1 MMTACF
7 LPNADKKNKDLF
19 SAKYRY
25 IKPLNLSCNVKIEN
39 LNEILQKGIKKFTEI
54 NIYGFNTK
62 TNEYWLKNMNKYESK
77 LYFKISIIKKEKF
90 LSMIIITPIIGTN
103 SDINILTMKI
113 INLLKIY
120 DTNISC

>member
-7 LPNADKKNKDLF
+7 LPNGDKKNKDLL

-77 LYFKISIIKKEKF
+77 LYFKITIIKKEKF

>member
-7 LPNADKKNKDLF
+7 LPNGDKKNKDLL

-77 LYFKISIIKKEKF
+77 LYFKITIIKKEKI
-90 LSMIIITPIIGTN
+90 LSMIIITPIIGSN
-103 SDINILTMKI
+103 SDINILTIKI

>member
-54 NIYGFNTK
+54 NIYGFNTR

>member
-7 LPNADKKNKDLF
+7 LPNGDKKNKDLL

-77 LYFKISIIKKEKF
+77 LYFKITIIKKEKI
-90 LSMIIITPIIGTN
+90 LSMIIITPIIGSN
-103 SDINILTMKI
+103 SDINILTIKI

-120 DTNISC
+120 DTNILC

>member
-7 LPNADKKNKDLF
+7 LPNGDKKNKDLL

-25 IKPLNLSCNVKIEN
+25 IKPLKFMCNVNIETIF
-39 LNEILQKGIKKFTEI
+39 EIFQIGLKKFTEI
-54 NIYGFNTK
+54 NIYGFNSR
-62 TNEYWLKNMNKYESK
+62 TNEYWLKKINKCESK
-77 LYFKISIIKKEKF
+77 LHFKISIFKKSK
-90 LSMIIITPIIGTN
+90 SSSYIIITPILGTDK
-103 SDINILTMKI
+103 DINILTIKI

>member
-7 LPNADKKNKDLF
+7 LPNGDKKNKDLL

-25 IKPLNLSCNVKIEN
+25 IKPLNLSCNIKIEN

-77 LYFKISIIKKEKF
+77 LYFKITIIKKEKF
-90 LSMIIITPIIGTN
+90 LSMIIITPIIGSN
-103 SDINILTMKI
+103 SDINILTIKI